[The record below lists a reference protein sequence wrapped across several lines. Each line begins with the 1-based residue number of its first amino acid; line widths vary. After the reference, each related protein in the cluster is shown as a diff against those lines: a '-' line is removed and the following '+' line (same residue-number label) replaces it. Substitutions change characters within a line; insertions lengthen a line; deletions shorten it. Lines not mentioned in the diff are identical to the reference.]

1 MCKTKYIFGTFYSIL
16 FVFLV
21 SLFLSACSHVDKK
34 MVDKLN
40 EISYSYQYKNLDS
53 SLVYA
58 KKAYSVSQGYD
69 AGKAEALNNLASI
82 DLMKMN
88 YNSAYTKLDSVLK
101 ITNNQIELLVADVH
115 LMRLCQRESKNKE
128 FYDYREEAIRRQK
141 RIEEEEYLLTEH
153 QRKRLVYAKSEFCIV
168 SSTYYFYV
176 GLRNQSAKAMADV
189 DEDLIS
195 RDDTAQYLK
204 YLYNVGAGG
213 VLNKGTQAE
222 VNQQE
227 FDYLMRCLLLARQHG
242 YVYWQANSLQGLS
255 EHLIIPK
262 VREKLIADNYP
273 SIRFINF
280 ENMPDSLLAG
290 NLAQRATDMF
300 SDFGAVYQIASSSR
314 TLASCYWQI
323 NDYHSAIFCLKKAL
337 QNKAVGQAPDLVAS
351 LREQLSVVYAAINDK
366 QGSDFNRNIYLD
378 LQEQTRQDRY
388 LESRAGILE
397 TTSHQLNFMITAVLI
412 MIFLLV
418 GLLFL
423 LHYLRKKGNSK
434 ESLNQLLQ
442 PLHEWQQRNE
452 MELERL
458 EEDFQ
463 EVQEKSFITRSN
475 VVKNKRRNLEKRAKM
490 FLVNALNPLIDRM
503 IREIARLK
511 QTNETEELRNER
523 YTYIAELTDNINNY
537 NNVLTQWI
545 QLKQGE
551 LSLHIESFPLQ
562 QVFDVVARS
571 RMGFQLKG
579 IELNIEKT
587 HDVVKADRV
596 LTLFMI
602 NTLAENARKFTDH
615 GGKVEIASHATESY
629 VEISVKD
636 TGKGIEPDALSH
648 IFDHK
653 IIVDSKE
660 SHSHGYGLMNCNGII
675 NKYKKVSKL
684 FSVCSIGAKSKV
696 GEGSTFYFRLPK
708 GIVRTIVFLCLMF
721 SSASSFAIDSSVSR
735 HKNNTSHS
743 AFLRELDL
751 ANIYADSAYYSNIN
765 GNYKQTLAFADTCRY
780 YLNKYYLRL
789 RPNGHYLMRRIADG
803 NMIPAEVQ
811 WLHENL
817 PTNYS
822 IILDIRNESAVA
834 ALALHDWAL
843 YRYNNNVYTLLF
855 KENSAD
861 KNLGAYCS
869 MMQQSESNKNIAI
882 VLLIVLLLSIVPI
895 YYFMYY
901 RHRFR
906 YQSYLDNIQTINNIL
921 LSEKTPEEKQK
932 DINAISTTNFPN
944 NLKSITQKII
954 KALNKS
960 VENHKASATN
970 IELAKDELR
979 KMEFEANKLHVSNNI
994 LDNCFSTLK
1003 HETMYFP
1010 SRISQ
1015 LVGAKDEELNAIDEL
1030 SVYYKELYS
1039 LLSMQA
1045 MRQVSMLKPVC
1056 KRVEI
1061 KEILDKKTQ
1070 LSNPEAA
1077 HLSVLG
1083 DPDLLKFMF
1092 ELLQKQNKNEVINI
1106 EIENISNKYLKLEA
1120 HMPTLNLSDEDC
1132 INLFMPS
1139 AEHIPYMVCRQI
1151 VREAGEA
1158 SNRHRCG
1165 IVAHNTPNGTALSII
1180 LAQAKNE

>member
-1 MCKTKYIFGTFYSIL
+1 
-16 FVFLV
+16 
-21 SLFLSACSHVDKK
+21 

-290 NLAQRATDMF
+290 NLAQRAMDMF

-337 QNKAVGQAPDLVAS
+337 KNKAVGQAPDLVAS

-551 LSLHIESFPLQ
+551 LSLHIESSLC
-562 QVFDVVARS
+562 
-571 RMGFQLKG
+571 
-579 IELNIEKT
+579 
-587 HDVVKADRV
+587 
-596 LTLFMI
+596 
-602 NTLAENARKFTDH
+602 
-615 GGKVEIASHATESY
+615 
-629 VEISVKD
+629 
-636 TGKGIEPDALSH
+636 
-648 IFDHK
+648 
-653 IIVDSKE
+653 SK
-660 SHSHGYGLMNCNGII
+660 
-675 NKYKKVSKL
+675 
-684 FSVCSIGAKSKV
+684 
-696 GEGSTFYFRLPK
+696 
-708 GIVRTIVFLCLMF
+708 CLM
-721 SSASSFAIDSSVSR
+721 
-735 HKNNTSHS
+735 
-743 AFLRELDL
+743 LWQGREW
-751 ANIYADSAYYSNIN
+751 
-765 GNYKQTLAFADTCRY
+765 
-780 YLNKYYLRL
+780 
-789 RPNGHYLMRRIADG
+789 
-803 NMIPAEVQ
+803 V
-811 WLHENL
+811 
-817 PTNYS
+817 
-822 IILDIRNESAVA
+822 
-834 ALALHDWAL
+834 
-843 YRYNNNVYTLLF
+843 
-855 KENSAD
+855 
-861 KNLGAYCS
+861 
-869 MMQQSESNKNIAI
+869 
-882 VLLIVLLLSIVPI
+882 
-895 YYFMYY
+895 
-901 RHRFR
+901 
-906 YQSYLDNIQTINNIL
+906 
-921 LSEKTPEEKQK
+921 
-932 DINAISTTNFPN
+932 
-944 NLKSITQKII
+944 
-954 KALNKS
+954 
-960 VENHKASATN
+960 
-970 IELAKDELR
+970 
-979 KMEFEANKLHVSNNI
+979 
-994 LDNCFSTLK
+994 
-1003 HETMYFP
+1003 
-1010 SRISQ
+1010 
-1015 LVGAKDEELNAIDEL
+1015 
-1030 SVYYKELYS
+1030 
-1039 LLSMQA
+1039 
-1045 MRQVSMLKPVC
+1045 
-1056 KRVEI
+1056 
-1061 KEILDKKTQ
+1061 
-1070 LSNPEAA
+1070 
-1077 HLSVLG
+1077 
-1083 DPDLLKFMF
+1083 
-1092 ELLQKQNKNEVINI
+1092 
-1106 EIENISNKYLKLEA
+1106 
-1120 HMPTLNLSDEDC
+1120 
-1132 INLFMPS
+1132 
-1139 AEHIPYMVCRQI
+1139 
-1151 VREAGEA
+1151 
-1158 SNRHRCG
+1158 
-1165 IVAHNTPNGTALSII
+1165 
-1180 LAQAKNE
+1180 